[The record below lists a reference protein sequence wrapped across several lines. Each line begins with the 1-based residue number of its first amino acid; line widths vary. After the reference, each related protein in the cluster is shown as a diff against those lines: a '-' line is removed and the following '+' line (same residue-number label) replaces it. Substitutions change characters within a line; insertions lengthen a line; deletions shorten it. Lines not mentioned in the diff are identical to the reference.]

1 MRIIVDDREEA
12 SGLIALLRRENI
24 SLVVRRLRCGDC
36 LINGSTCVERKTA
49 RDFAVSII
57 DGRLFAQVSRMKKAV
72 RNPLLLI
79 EGDPFLSGIDISR
92 NAVKGALISVTAIW
106 NVPIVFS
113 ASLEETK
120 EILLLIGRQWEK
132 AGRIPLWKRGKH
144 RKRKSK
150 RLFFLQGLPRI
161 GPERAE
167 RLLDHF
173 GSVLKILNAGDDE
186 LLAVKGIGKSLVREI
201 REILAE

>member
-1 MRIIVDDREEA
+1 M
-12 SGLIALLRRENI
+12 I
-24 SLVVRRLRCGDC
+24 S
-36 LINGSTCVERKTA
+36 I
-49 RDFAVSII
+49 
-57 DGRLFAQVSRMKKAV
+57 
-72 RNPLLLI
+72 
-79 EGDPFLSGIDISR
+79 
-92 NAVKGALISVTAIW
+92 TAIW

-113 ASLEETK
+113 ASLKETK
-120 EILLLIGRQWEK
+120 EILLHIGRQWEK
-132 AGRIPLWKRGKH
+132 AGRIPLWKRGKY

-186 LLAVKGIGKSLVREI
+186 LLSVKGIGKSLVREI
-201 REILAE
+201 RKILSDEAKTRPS